1 MSRFLQFFLKGAWPR
16 AWLRLTLAAGAA
28 IGVPFISVYPVL
40 RKFLIKF
47 SGPAHRSRLNA
58 LMDPV
63 RPISL
68 ERCTLPYCT
77 VLVTP
82 HHHHYATLRLA
93 PLRRIALL
101 HYPTCFKSLSN
112 PRRHFVETLDLEA
125 LDFSSLSVILVE
137 TLDLDVSLKF
147 RRLLGEWYPF

>member
-68 ERCTLPYCT
+68 ERCTLLYCT

-101 HYPTCFKSLSN
+101 LHYYYPTLAEAALLLRP
-112 PRRHFVETLDLEA
+112 PRLAEAIIQWRPTTTLPTNYLRTY
-125 LDFSSLSVILVE
+125 L
-137 TLDLDVSLKF
+137 
-147 RRLLGEWYPF
+147 